1 MTAAAAPARAL
12 PLRLV
17 PTYFAAL
24 GTMVALDAF
33 WLNFSVDLF
42 QAALGDY
49 LLPRPRIPVAVAFY
63 LGYVALIVAFAI
75 DRSGGRLIDAARRGA
90 GLGLLAYGTYE
101 FTNWSTVAAWT
112 PNLVVLDT
120 LWGMFVTG
128 CVGAMAQFVAVK
140 R

>member
-1 MTAAAAPARAL
+1 MTTGATDRAFSMRLLPA
-12 PLRLV
+12 
-17 PTYFAAL
+17 YIAAL

-42 QAALGDY
+42 QEALGDY
-49 LLPRPRIPVAVAFY
+49 LLPMPRVPVAVVFY
-63 LGYVALIVAFAI
+63 LSYVVLIVAFGV
-75 DRSGGRLIDAARRGA
+75 DRASGTIAAAARRGA

-112 PNLVVLDT
+112 PKLVLFDT
-120 LWGMFVTG
+120 MWGMFVTA
-128 CVGAMAQFVAVK
+128 CVAAMAQFVFNK

>member
-1 MTAAAAPARAL
+1 MTAATQAARAT
-12 PLRLV
+12 PLRLL
-17 PTYFAAL
+17 PAYIAAL

-49 LLPRPRIPVAVAFY
+49 LLAKPRIPVAVAFY
-63 LGYVALIVAFAI
+63 LGYVALIVGFAV
-75 DRSGGRLIDAARRGA
+75 DRAGGRVLDAARRGA

-101 FTNWSTVAAWT
+101 FTNWSTVAAWQ
-112 PNLVVLDT
+112 PRLVLLDT
-120 LWGMFVTG
+120 LWGMTVTAS
-128 CVGAMAQFVAVK
+128 VAAMAQFVASK